1 MSFKSIRDILNS
13 DILSET
19 KDIGYSDR
27 VLKSTRLEREIFRDI
42 RNKTPEIKQFEEE
55 GRPILSSIKQL
66 INDVFQ
72 AFYTITPKMLDD
84 KDLSP
89 AAKKVNKVILT
100 KLMTQEEY
108 AAKKS
113 VCEGYEIPAL
123 EATIVFMR
131 ELMPNLKDMVKSLSG
146 GEDRINTMEQMAE
159 QCSELLAELKQKLQS
174 QSVSEKKTVSIANKL
189 ESKREQYSYL
199 EKQADRAANMNR
211 RKIQEAVAVA
221 LSKAVDSAETVK
233 FVILSWGN
241 YNDNM
246 PKNEVNKKLR
256 KVNVCC

>member
-159 QCSELLAELKQKLQS
+159 QCSELLAELKQKLQL

-233 FVILSWGN
+233 FVILSWGIA
-241 YNDNM
+241 M
-246 PKNEVNKKLR
+246 TI
-256 KVNVCC
+256 C